1 MANNANNNDNN
12 NSANAS
18 ANASDSYNAGHCT
31 LSFRWDALMGDLSVH
46 KQWNISQAT
55 SAITLDWN
63 ETVALYSFIE
73 KHLHNAPCILPA
85 ADIDLETEK

>member
-1 MANNANNNDNN
+1 MVNNNDDN
-12 NSANAS
+12 NSAN
-18 ANASDSYNAGHCT
+18 SDSYNAGHYT

-55 SAITLDWN
+55 SAITLDWG

-85 ADIDLETEK
+85 AAGDGEATDDIDLETET

>member
-1 MANNANNNDNN
+1 MANNTNNANNDDN
-12 NSANAS
+12 
-18 ANASDSYNAGHCT
+18 SDSYNAGHYT

-85 ADIDLETEK
+85 AAADDDIDLETET